1 LEEFSGRGYVF
12 QGFFGST
19 NEISGLKSVFLAV
32 PWGSLGC
39 PDEQVLASL
48 RLSKMQTKANS
59 KDPSVALAKGQQW
72 RTKDAY
78 IQIVGLGKRLIDYK
92 LMKQLGQ
99 TRRTQTSS
107 IEIMEA
113 YLKRNEARLI
123 KGNSRN

>member
-1 LEEFSGRGYVF
+1 
-12 QGFFGST
+12 
-19 NEISGLKSVFLAV
+19 
-32 PWGSLGC
+32 
-39 PDEQVLASL
+39 
-48 RLSKMQTKANS
+48 MQTKANS